1 MKPTKRNLAK
11 SFCVGYVDGLD
22 ASRAGEDLSMG
33 MTYDDDKLNE
43 WYDFGVNVGI
53 VADKTWTLD
62 NVATAAMIL
71 FTVCVCFAFLALGI
85 YSYFLSLF
93 AIPVSILSGVG
104 YLAWAFVR
112 NYKSLLEQG

>member
-1 MKPTKRNLAK
+1 MKPTKRTIAK

-22 ASRAGEDLSMG
+22 MTHADDLGVG
-33 MTYDDDKLNE
+33 MTYDDDTLNE
-43 WYDFGVNVGI
+43 WYDFGVNVGY

-71 FTVCVCFAFLALGI
+71 FTVVTCMGFLALGI

-93 AIPVSILSGVG
+93 AIPVSILSAVG

-112 NYKSLLEQG
+112 NYKSMWAE